1 MNEKTLVFFKPNIT
15 MNGEV
20 KTACNLFFSRIKI
33 VDDFGLHQ
41 MPIDFFK
48 EFYNHVPE
56 PDLTRHSTFCSSGLI
71 HIFVLEGE
79 YVIERVRQIIGSTN
93 SCRASFHT
101 LRGYF
106 YHKYQPENGYDNFAH
121 SSESGQAFEREL
133 GLFLAHFS
141 ASAQTINN
149 IL

>member
-1 MNEKTLVFFKPNIT
+1 MND
-15 MNGEV
+15 EV
-20 KTACNLFFSRIKI
+20 KTACNLFFSRVKI
-33 VDDFGLHQ
+33 VEDYGLHQ

-48 EFYNHVPE
+48 EFYKHVGE
-56 PDLTRHSTFCSSGLI
+56 PDLTRHATFCSSGLI
-71 HIFVLEGE
+71 SIMILEE
-79 YVIERVRQIIGSTN
+79 EDVIERVRQIIGSTN
-93 SCRASFHT
+93 SSRASFHT

-141 ASAQTINN
+141 ASAQIVNGV
-149 IL
+149 L